1 MIAAQINDAYLAPI
15 IAASFVACLS
25 IMAWTVKLLL
35 QISEQLENHSVRLDA
50 LERDRDD
57 EERRRYG

>member
-1 MIAAQINDAYLAPI
+1 MIAAQVSDAYLAPL
-15 IAASFVACLS
+15 IAVSFTTCLS
-25 IMAWTVKLLL
+25 IMAWTVKLLFK
-35 QISEQLENHSVRLDA
+35 ISEQLENHSVRLDS